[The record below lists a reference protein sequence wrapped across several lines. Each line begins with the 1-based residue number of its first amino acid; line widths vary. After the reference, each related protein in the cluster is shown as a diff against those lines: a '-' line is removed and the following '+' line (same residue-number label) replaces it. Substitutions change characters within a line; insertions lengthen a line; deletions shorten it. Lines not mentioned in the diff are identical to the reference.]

1 MEFIVILK
9 ALYYSLSMKWKPGL
23 IPRIFKSS
31 VNDVK
36 SLIVSFSLLLFVAV
50 VRMELQSYKYI
61 TYMYLFPLL
70 EVVVKCTHRPKA
82 TARNVVVIGSTVVQN
97 TYIFFSCL
105 PSIYQYVFLWL
116 IVSLVLSCAGVPLLY
131 SFFFK
136 VFLDDLLCEARPHL
150 QETLFDC
157 IEGTCCSWAEK

>member
-9 ALYYSLSMKWKPGL
+9 ALYYSLSMKCKPGL
-23 IPRIFKSS
+23 ITRIFKSS

-70 EVVVKCTHRPKA
+70 EVVVKCTHR
-82 TARNVVVIGSTVVQN
+82 S
-97 TYIFFSCL
+97 
-105 PSIYQYVFLWL
+105 
-116 IVSLVLSCAGVPLLY
+116 
-131 SFFFK
+131 
-136 VFLDDLLCEARPHL
+136 E
-150 QETLFDC
+150 
-157 IEGTCCSWAEK
+157 